1 MGSVTAEVLD
11 VAAAAY
17 HRDEVADEPSLSS
30 SIVKLLINAS
40 PAHAKAAHP
49 RLNKFYKRE
58 EDDKFSI
65 GTAAHAMLLEG
76 RDAVE
81 VVEFD
86 SWRTNDAKV
95 AKRAAYA
102 AGKIPLLGDD
112 YFDVVAMVEAAKEQ
126 LDAHQARPPLFKDGK
141 PERTITWEED
151 GVFCRARPDWLHDDL
166 SACDDYKTSSRSA
179 RPESFARTL
188 FGMGYDIQA
197 SFYRRGLHAVTGA
210 DIPFRFA
217 VQETTPP
224 YALSVV
230 ELGPDV
236 YALADDKVDY
246 AINLWRSCMATGE
259 WHGYDTRVATA
270 ELPGWLETQ
279 WLERQAA

>member
-1 MGSVTAEVLD
+1 MSVDILD
-11 VAAAAY
+11 VPAAAY
-17 HRDEVADEPSLSS
+17 HRDEIGDTPTLSS

-40 PAHAKAAHP
+40 PAHAQAAHP
-49 RLNKFYKRE
+49 KLNKFYKRE

-76 RDAVE
+76 KDAVE
-81 VVEFD
+81 VCEFD
-86 SWRTNDAKV
+86 SWRTNAAKDAK
-95 AKRAAYA
+95 KAAYA

-112 YFDVVAMVEAAKEQ
+112 YFEVLAMVEAAKEQ
-126 LDAHQARPPLFKDGK
+126 LDSHEARPPLFVAGK
-141 PERTITWEED
+141 AERTITWEED
-151 GVFCRARPDWLHDDL
+151 GVFCRARPDWLHDNL
-166 SACDDYKTSSRSA
+166 AACDDYKTSSRSA

-197 SFYRRGLHAVTGA
+197 SFYRRGLRAVTGA

-217 VQETTPP
+217 VQETSPP

-236 YALADDKVDY
+236 YALADDKVQY
-246 AINLWRSCMATGE
+246 AIDLWRGCMESGLWPA
-259 WHGYDTRVATA
+259 YSTRVATA
-270 ELPGWLETQ
+270 ELPPYLEAQ
-279 WLERQAA
+279 WMERAA

>member
-1 MGSVTAEVLD
+1 MSILDIPAAE
-11 VAAAAY
+11 Y
-17 HRDEVADEPSLSS
+17 HEDRVADEPSLSS
-30 SIVKLLINAS
+30 SIVKLLIAAS

-49 RLNKFYKRE
+49 RLNQFYKRA

-81 VVEFD
+81 VCEFD
-86 SWRTNDAKV
+86 SWRTNDAKA
-95 AKRAAYA
+95 AKKAAYA

-112 YFDVVAMVEAAKEQ
+112 YFDVVAMVEAAKAQ
-126 LDAHQARPPLFKDGK
+126 LDAHEARPALFQDGK
-141 PERTITWEED
+141 PERTITWEEE

-197 SFYRRGLHAVTGA
+197 SFYRRGLRAVTGA
-210 DIPFRFA
+210 DVPFRFC
-217 VQETTPP
+217 VQETAPP

-230 ELGPDV
+230 DLGPDV
-236 YALADDKVDY
+236 YALADDKVEY
-246 AINLWRSCMATGE
+246 AIRLWRECMATGE
-259 WHGYDTRVATA
+259 WPGYSTRVATA
-270 ELPGWLETQ
+270 ELLPYLEAQ
-279 WLERQAA
+279 WMERAA